1 MLALMLGSFQGQ
13 ASDAMTNSNDYTQE
27 TQPPTGEID
36 QNHGNPSAQSQS
48 SSWFSNPM
56 KWDWSGKSQEMTQW
70 LRTQVSNAY
79 YTGSD
84 FYNFR
89 SNINIMFDSMKNHF
103 LQELEALSQ
112 ILLKNTGEDV
122 DREKKK
128 KISGEVEKFIF
139 RHGQKIKDSIKGFI
153 NQRVQYLATYPA
165 AQWKEADLDKAIVAL
180 AKKKAQYAQDQKA
193 EELQDNKISQEKQYS
208 NYYQNYDQ
216 NEYQKYVVEPILEN
230 DDTRQF

>member
-1 MLALMLGSFQGQ
+1 MKKLSYVMLALMLGSFQGQ

-56 KWDWSGKSQEMTQW
+56 KWDWSGKSQEM
-70 LRTQVSNAY
+70 
-79 YTGSD
+79 
-84 FYNFR
+84 
-89 SNINIMFDSMKNHF
+89 NHF